1 MKRFGKLGSWRLWAG
16 ILILAVCPLG
26 VAWAQ
31 TAKAPALPDKA
42 AAEKTAADKAAEEKK
57 QKERDAEYYELLKLF
72 ADTLDQVDRNYVK
85 DVSRR
90 ELMEA
95 AIRGMMSK
103 LDQYSN
109 YIPPDEIDQFK
120 GSVESEFGGIGIQV
134 SIEGGQLQIISPIVG
149 SPAYKAGL
157 LSGDKIK
164 EIEGKSTRGITLDEA
179 VKQMKGKVG
188 TEVKVTVE
196 HAADGKLETVT
207 LKREIV
213 RVDTVMGDRR
223 TDKDAWDYLYDK
235 EKKLGYIR
243 VSSFSRHTT
252 EELTAALKTLKEQDM
267 KGLVLDLRFNPGGLL
282 TSAIEVSDLFIEKGR
297 IVSTAGRNAPERVWE
312 AKEAGTYSGFPIAVL
327 VNKYS
332 ASASE
337 IVSACLQ
344 DHQRAV
350 VIGERTWGK
359 GSVQNIINLEEGKSA
374 LKLTTAGYLRPNGKN
389 IHRADGAGPDAE
401 WGVKPND
408 GYELKNNDAE
418 NTAYM
423 RYRRDRDI
431 LRKEV
436 KEPAE
441 GDPPVFADKQLKAAL
456 DYLGKTLAEKEAKDA
471 AEKAEAEKKPE
482 PAAKG

>member
-1 MKRFGKLGSWRLWAG
+1 MKRFGWLGSLRLWMMFAV
-16 ILILAVCPLG
+16 LALSGASG
-26 VAWAQ
+26 VLRSQADD
-31 TAKAPALPDKA
+31 TKPTEKPAT
-42 AAEKTAADKAAEEKK
+42 EKADKAAEDKK
-57 QKERDAEYYELLKLF
+57 RDAEYYELLKLF

-109 YIPPDEIDQFK
+109 YIPPEEIEQFK

-157 LSGDKIK
+157 LAGDKIMQ
-164 EIEGKSTRGITLDEA
+164 IEGKTTKGITLEGA

-196 HAADGKLETVT
+196 HPADGKTETVT

-223 TDKDAWDYLYDK
+223 NDKDAWDYIYDK
-235 EKKLGYIR
+235 EKKIGYIR
-243 VSSFSRHTT
+243 INSFSRHTT
-252 EELTAALKTLKEQDM
+252 DELSAALKTLSEQEM
-267 KGLVLDLRFNPGGLL
+267 KALVVDLRFNPGGLL
-282 TSAIEVSDLFIEKGR
+282 SSAIEVSDLFISKGR
-297 IVSTAGRNAPERVWE
+297 IVSTAGRNTTERVWD
-312 AKEAGTYSGFPIAVL
+312 AKEAGTFAGFPMAIL

-359 GSVQNIINLEEGKSA
+359 GSVQNIINLEDGKSA
-374 LKLTTAGYLRPNGKN
+374 LKLTTAGYLRPSGKN
-389 IHRADGAGPDAE
+389 IHRADSAGPDEE

-408 GYELKNNDAE
+408 GFEVKNNDAE
-418 NTAYM
+418 NSAYL

-431 LRKEV
+431 LKKEA
-436 KEPAE
+436 KEPTE
-441 GDPPVFADKQLKAAL
+441 PKDGDPAPFVDKQLQSAL
-456 DYLGKTLAEKEAKDA
+456 DYLTKQLAEKPAEKDA
-471 AEKAEAEKKPE
+471 DKAEAAKKLE
-482 PAAKG
+482 PKAEG